1 MNNQLVLQEE
11 QLLESKSH
19 LSDLEYELEKSRSKE
34 AKLERSLADAIAKLE
49 RSLADAIAKLERD
62 RLKLQ
67 ANDIKQDPDSD
78 QNNSNNNT
86 VVIAENKYADLQAEI
101 EEFKD
106 LAAGRLIELEK
117 LISDHETTK
126 REVELLKIKV
136 IKIFNLIFILK
147 IRFFSFVLYQKNLL
161 MKHRNL
167 NVFNHVIQL

>member
-1 MNNQLVLQEE
+1 LNNQLVLQEE

-34 AKLERSLADAIAKLE
+34 AKLE

-117 LISDHETTK
+117 LITDHETTK

-136 IKIFNLIFILK
+136 IKIFYLIF
-147 IRFFSFVLYQKNLL
+147 N
-161 MKHRNL
+161 
-167 NVFNHVIQL
+167 